1 MSLPPWMIDRL
12 VESGHVTFR
21 RTSRRA
27 QARRC
32 KCGAGVVSG
41 LDGRVAALDI
51 DADPVSLSEV
61 GVLAARLAGRRV
73 VGLAMGPAHPEL
85 FQTSATEPPFGCV
98 LVPVH
103 ICGERIPSEW
113 RAPVPPR
120 APAVPVPE
128 EPPF

>member
-12 VESGHVTFR
+12 VEQGHMTWR

-41 LDGRVAALDI
+41 LDGRVAALDV

-61 GVLAARLAGRRV
+61 GVLAARLSGRRV
-73 VGLAMGPAHPEL
+73 VGLSMGLGRAEL
-85 FQTSATEPPFGCV
+85 FQTSAVSPPWGSV
-98 LVPVH
+98 LIPVH
-103 ICGERIPSEW
+103 VCGVRVPEAW
-113 RAPVPPR
+113 RAPR
-120 APAVPVPE
+120 EAPGAAGGSGSDPG
-128 EPPF
+128 F